1 MLKDEPVEEKVILAE
16 QRALAGTRKKRRVY
30 DLWKKGQ
37 ATQEDYKD
45 IVMLCRDKVKEPK
58 PS

>member
-1 MLKDEPVEEKVILAE
+1 VLKDEPVEEKVILAE